1 MTHEKNLCFRITT
14 CHSNYHFTT
23 RGVYSRYH
31 SGWWGTE
38 LLSPVELDEEAW
50 CGRHYA
56 RPLTAVLI
64 IHYRENRDIHMKLF
78 WENVA
83 RFKFHYW
90 WLVIIAMI
98 MHRLPFFLYTPSEA
112 VGLKKVAMIVSYLLL
127 IFTVSRNL
135 KIWGFRLVLIGVLLN
150 FVAISFNGGLMPV
163 TTEARI
169 GAGMSSVEQVV
180 IGGVLP
186 EGSGILLTVEQT
198 KLWLLTDIIPV
209 EKLGAVCSIGDLIIL
224 VGMVVLVIQIIY
236 QSYPR
241 KGIHQKIP
249 LINPIVT
256 ESEKT

>member
-1 MTHEKNLCFRITT
+1 
-14 CHSNYHFTT
+14 
-23 RGVYSRYH
+23 
-31 SGWWGTE
+31 
-38 LLSPVELDEEAW
+38 
-50 CGRHYA
+50 
-56 RPLTAVLI
+56 
-64 IHYRENRDIHMKLF
+64 MKLF

-98 MHRLPFFLYTPSEA
+98 MHRLPFFLYAPSDA
-112 VGLKKVAMIVSYLLL
+112 IGLKKAAMIVSYLLL
-127 IFTVSRNL
+127 IFGVSKNL
-135 KIWGFRLVLIGVLLN
+135 KTWGFRLILTGVLLN

-169 GAGMSSVEQVV
+169 EAGMSSVGQTV

-198 KLWLLTDIIPV
+198 KLWLLTDIIPI

-224 VGMVVLVIQIIY
+224 VGMVILVIQIIY

-241 KGIHQKIP
+241 SSLNKEHP
-249 LINPIVT
+249 LISHIIT